1 MKALHE
7 YGRRL
12 VVAEAEAD
20 KLRHELAS
28 YKGTS
33 FIFLG

>member
-1 MKALHE
+1 MRALYE

-12 VVAEAEAD
+12 VVAEAESD

-28 YKGTS
+28 FKGMS
-33 FIFLG
+33 FIFLE

>member
-1 MKALHE
+1 MQALHE

-20 KLRHELAS
+20 KLRRELAS
-28 YKGTS
+28 FKGMS
-33 FIFLG
+33 